1 MDATTTEGAVAMRVR
16 DLMTRNV
23 RTIAPEASIR
33 DVAKLMVE
41 HRISGL
47 PVCDP
52 DGRVLGVVSEGDI
65 LYKEH
70 DPREGH
76 AGGPLG
82 WIVDGAPNFA
92 GYVKAKALTAAKAM
106 TTPALTIAPEAA
118 VSEAART
125 MCEYRVNRLPVVE
138 DEKLVGIVTR
148 ADLVRAF
155 TRDDAAILDEINT
168 EVLARTL
175 WVEDDVV
182 VEVSRGAVSLAGQ
195 LERRSDVELLERLVA
210 AVPGVVTVASSV
222 AWRLDDMTRRG
233 RTRLERSA

>member
-1 MDATTTEGAVAMRVR
+1 MRVR

-33 DVAKLMVE
+33 DVAKILVE

-52 DGRVLGVVSEGDI
+52 DGRVLGIVSEGDI

-106 TTPALTIAPEAA
+106 TTPTLTIAPEATVA
-118 VSEAART
+118 EAART
-125 MCEYRVNRLPVVE
+125 MCEYRVNRLPVIE
-138 DEKLVGIVTR
+138 DGKLVGIVTR

-155 TRDDAAILDEINT
+155 ARDDAAILAEIDT
-168 EVLARTL
+168 EVLGRTL
-175 WVEDDVV
+175 WVDDDVV
-182 VEVSRGAVSLAGQ
+182 VEVSRGAVSLSGR

-233 RTRLERSA
+233 RARLERSA